1 MRALQ
6 LINLE
11 AFESNMSSFQEEV
24 FVFPASF
31 AQQRLWF
38 LDQLVPNNSFYN
50 VPTAVRMQGQLDL
63 VALGQTFNE
72 IVRRHEA
79 LRTTF
84 AMVEGQVTQ
93 IIAPS
98 YELSLTVADLRETP
112 VSDRE
117 GVARKIAI
125 AVAQCPFD
133 LTVGPL
139 LRVKLLQLDE
149 ADYVLILNLHHIVS
163 DGWSIGVLV
172 RELGVLY
179 TAFTEGKPSLLP
191 DLSIQYADFAHW
203 QREYLQGEVLES
215 HLSYW
220 RQQLKDLPVLNLP
233 SDRPHPTVP
242 SYRGATQLLDLSPNL
257 TGSLEALSDRSG
269 VSLFMTLLAAFQTL
283 LYRYTSQTDIVVG
296 SPIANRNRT
305 ELEGLIGFFV
315 NSLVLRTDISG
326 NPTFWELL
334 ERVRKLTLAAYAHQD
349 LPFEKLVEEL
359 RPTRDSSRNPLFQVV
374 FALQNTPV
382 EVLKLPGLTLSLF
395 PFETGTARFDLE
407 FHVCKYLDTLK
418 CTVVYSTD
426 LFETA
431 TITRMLGHFQTILA
445 GIVANPGQ
453 RVANLPLLT
462 AEERH
467 QLLVTWNNTGANY
480 ARDICF
486 HQLFEAQVEQT
497 PDAVALAFQDQ
508 QLTYRVLNQRAN
520 QLAHYLQTL
529 SVVPS
534 VLVGLCVNRSPEM
547 ILGILGILKA
557 GGAYVP
563 LDPDYPGDRLSFMLA
578 DAQVKI
584 LVTQRACLNRL
595 SNLSNQPLQIICL
608 DRDWKAISQQSQLNP
623 SSHVTAD
630 NLAYAI
636 YTSGSTGKPK
646 GVLVQHR
653 GLSNL
658 AEAQKQTFKLQP
670 ESRILQFASL
680 SFDASIFEIIMALAN
695 GASLYLAPKESLLP
709 GAGLLQFLRDNAITH
724 ATFPPAVL
732 SILPSENL
740 PALHTVISAGEGC
753 SGKIVE
759 QWAACRQFFNAY
771 GVTEATVWTTVARL
785 TPSCSKPPIGRPIL
799 NSQVYILDANLQPVP
814 IGVTGEIYI
823 GGDAVAQGYLNRSE
837 LTAQRFIHK
846 QGNRLY
852 KTGDL
857 ARYRSDGNIEFV
869 GRIDDQVKLRGFR
882 IELGEVET
890 VLRQHPA
897 IQETVVTLRE
907 DSPDNKRLVGYVVPT
922 QKQTFNPD
930 DLRSFLRSRLP
941 NHLIPFAFV
950 LLDTLP
956 LNANSKVDRTA
967 LPTPEKVNP
976 ELEKFFV
983 ARTNTEQTLAK
994 IWADVLNLER
1004 VGINE
1009 NFFDLGGDSFLAMRL
1024 VERVQQQFEQ
1034 ELPLSNL
1041 FLAPTVEQLAKT
1053 LSPGASA
1060 PSWSPLV
1067 PLQPSGSKPPFFCVH
1082 PILGVVL
1089 PYYELSRYLGSDQP
1103 FYGLQPFGM
1112 DGKQSPFTRIEEMA
1126 SHYIEA
1132 VRVIQPRGPYYIGGW
1147 SFGGLVAFEMAQQ
1160 LLSSGHQVALL
1171 AMLDTLAPISKNK
1184 PSFWDSLKFLLTT
1197 LARSVSPFLLDY
1209 LTLLERAAIATLLPQ
1224 ESRLRILNE
1233 LTIRPMLRIFYAN
1246 SQAVHR
1252 YVPQFYPS
1260 QITLF
1265 RTAKPIGKPVEDFM
1279 LGWSELTTATV
1290 KVHQIPGN
1298 HFSMLKH
1305 PHVQLLAEQL
1315 QRCIQD

>member
-1 MRALQ
+1 
-6 LINLE
+6 
-11 AFESNMSSFQEEV
+11 
-24 FVFPASF
+24 
-31 AQQRLWF
+31 
-38 LDQLVPNNSFYN
+38 
-50 VPTAVRMQGQLDL
+50 
-63 VALGQTFNE
+63 
-72 IVRRHEA
+72 
-79 LRTTF
+79 
-84 AMVEGQVTQ
+84 MVEEKVTQ

-98 YELSLTVADLRETP
+98 YDLSLTVADLRETP
-112 VSDRE
+112 VSDQE

-125 AVAQCPFD
+125 AVAQRPFD
-133 LTVGPL
+133 LTANPL

-149 ADYVLILNLHHIVS
+149 TDYVLLLNLHHIIS

-172 RELGVLY
+172 RELGVIY
-179 TAFTEGKPSLLP
+179 TAFTEGKPSPLP
-191 DLSIQYADFAHW
+191 DLPIQYADFAHW

-233 SDRPHPTVP
+233 IAHPHPTVP
-242 SYRGATQLLDLSPNL
+242 SYQGATQLLDLSPSL
-257 TGSLEALSDRSG
+257 TASLEALSDQAG

-334 ERVRKLTLAAYAHQD
+334 ERVRDLTLAAYAHQD

-359 RPTRDSSRNPLFQVV
+359 RPIRDSSRNPLFQVV

-426 LFETA
+426 LFEPA

-453 RVANLPLLT
+453 QVANLPLLT

-529 SVVPS
+529 GVVPS
-534 VLVGLCVNRSPEM
+534 VLVGLCVDRSPEM
-547 ILGILGILKA
+547 IVGILGILKA

-584 LVTQRACLNRL
+584 LVTQRSCLNC
-595 SNLSNQPLQIICL
+595 LSNQPLQVICL

-658 AEAQKQTFKLQP
+658 AEAQKPTFNLQP

-724 ATFPPAVL
+724 ATLPPAVL

-740 PALHTVISAGEGC
+740 PALHTVISAGEAC

-759 QWAACRQFFNAY
+759 RWAACRQFFNAY

-785 TPSCSKPPIGRPIL
+785 TPSCSKPAIGRPIL

-823 GGDAVAQGYLNRSE
+823 GGDGVAQGYLNRSE

-897 IQETVVTLRE
+897 IQEAVVTLRE
-907 DSPDNKRLVGYVVPT
+907 DSPDNKRLVACVVPT
-922 QKQTFNPD
+922 HKQTVNPD
-930 DLRSFLRSRLP
+930 DLRSFLRARLP
-941 NHLIPFAFV
+941 NHLIPSAFV

-956 LNANSKVDRTA
+956 LTPNGKVDRTA
-967 LPTPEKVNP
+967 LPTPNKVNS
-976 ELEKFFV
+976 ELEKIFV
-983 ARTNTEQTLAK
+983 APRTTTEQTLAK

-1004 VGINE
+1004 VGIYE

-1034 ELPLSNL
+1034 ELPLFNL

-1053 LSPGASA
+1053 LSPSANA

-1067 PLQPSGSKPPFFCVH
+1067 PLQPFGSKPPFFCVH

-1089 PYYELSRYLGSDQP
+1089 PYYELSRHLGPDQP
-1103 FYGLQPFGM
+1103 FYGLQPFGL

-1132 VRVIQPRGPYYIGGW
+1132 VRFIQPRGPYYIGGW

-1171 AMLDTLAPISKNK
+1171 AMLDTLAPVSSNK
-1184 PSFWDSLKFLLTT
+1184 LSFWDSFSFLLTT
-1197 LARSVSPFLLDY
+1197 LARSVSPFLLD
-1209 LTLLERAAIATLLPQ
+1209 
-1224 ESRLRILNE
+1224 
-1233 LTIRPMLRIFYAN
+1233 
-1246 SQAVHR
+1246 
-1252 YVPQFYPS
+1252 
-1260 QITLF
+1260 
-1265 RTAKPIGKPVEDFM
+1265 
-1279 LGWSELTTATV
+1279 
-1290 KVHQIPGN
+1290 
-1298 HFSMLKH
+1298 
-1305 PHVQLLAEQL
+1305 
-1315 QRCIQD
+1315 